1 MSKRTEI
8 HIGDKYGRLSII
20 KEIEPKIWGNQSH
33 RQVLCKC
40 ECGNVVKVE
49 LTKLVTG
56 YTKSCGCLMKE
67 VASQKASTHRL
78 SKTKIYRQWAG
89 MKRRCYKS
97 GSDNYKWDEL
107 EN

>member
-40 ECGNVVKVE
+40 ECGNVIKIE

-56 YTKSCGCLMKE
+56 YTKPCGCVFMYERSDIHSDQREGCWVVCPTCKKYIT
-67 VASQKASTHRL
+67 VD
-78 SKTKIYRQWAG
+78 G
-89 MKRRCYKS
+89 M
-97 GSDNYKWDEL
+97 W
-107 EN
+107 